1 MNSMKFTRSL
11 SIICLLSL
19 SACSNIPDDPVSTV
33 DIAES
38 SIEHSVGINA
48 SIDAKGLATPRTMN
62 GMILGYDIT
71 PSFPIAPKLGS
82 GFGFTYT
89 ASVAVNMIKNDNAP
103 AKILVDV
110 PRKVPVTIIV
120 KHPEI
125 TSTDGT
131 VTTESSWNDTLYFG
145 RPNYVIWNFETE
157 SELVSGKWTV
167 SVVEKGTELVSQ
179 SFLVMNAPTKPA
191 KITQVCTLDESKY
204 PPHLISE
211 YQQCCMNDN
220 ASACYQFAWKGV
232 ERFKDTVGAILYY
245 GRACELG
252 DISGCRR
259 AGQMSEGDSEA
270 KWFNKGCDLRDFD
283 SCFEIGRSLP
293 N

>member
-1 MNSMKFTRSL
+1 MNSMKFVQAF
-11 SIICLLSL
+11 SIVCFLSL
-19 SACSNIPDDPVSTV
+19 PACSNIPNEPASTE
-33 DIAES
+33 DTTES

-48 SIDAKGLATPRTMN
+48 SIDAKGLATPRKMN
-62 GMILGYDIT
+62 GMIVGYDIT

-82 GFGFTYT
+82 GFGYTYT
-89 ASVAVNMIKNDNAP
+89 ASVAVNMIKKDKAS
-103 AKILVDV
+103 AKILVDM
-110 PRKVPVTIIV
+110 PRKVPVTIVV

-125 TSTDGT
+125 TSTDGA
-131 VTTESSWNDTLYFG
+131 VTTESSWQDTLYFG
-145 RPNYVIWNFETE
+145 RPNYVIWNFESE

-167 SVVEKGTELVSQ
+167 SVLEKGTQIVSEN
-179 SFLVMNAPTKPA
+179 FLVMNAPTKPA
-191 KITQVCTLDESKY
+191 KITQVCAIDETKY
-204 PPHLISE
+204 PQHLISQ
-211 YQQCCMNDN
+211 YQECCMHDD

-232 ERFKDTVGAILYY
+232 ERFKDTAGAILYY

-259 AGQMSEGDSEA
+259 AGQMSEDDNEA

-283 SCFEIGRSLP
+283 SCIEVGRSLP

>member
-1 MNSMKFTRSL
+1 MNSIKFAQPFL
-11 SIICLLSL
+11 IICLLSL

-33 DIAES
+33 DITES

-89 ASVAVNMIKNDNAP
+89 ASVAVNMIKNDNAS

-191 KITQVCTLDESKY
+191 KITQACTLDESKY

-211 YQQCCMNDN
+211 YQQCCMNEN

>member
-1 MNSMKFTRSL
+1 MKFTRSL

-89 ASVAVNMIKNDNAP
+89 ASVAVNMIKNDNAS

>member
-1 MNSMKFTRSL
+1 MKFVQVF
-11 SIICLLSL
+11 SIICLFSL
-19 SACSNIPDDPVSTV
+19 QACSNIPNEAGSTE
-33 DIAES
+33 DMAES
-38 SIEHSVGINA
+38 SNEHSVGINA
-48 SIDAKGLATPRTMN
+48 SIDAKGLATPRKMN
-62 GMILGYDIT
+62 GLIVGYDIT
-71 PSFPIAPKLGS
+71 PSFPIAPTLGT
-82 GFGFTYT
+82 GFGFTYN
-89 ASVAVNMIKNDNAP
+89 ASIAVNMIKKDTSS

-110 PRKVPVTIIV
+110 PRKVPVTITV

-131 VTTESSWNDTLYFG
+131 VTTESSWKDILYFG
-145 RPNYVIWNFETE
+145 RPNYVIWNFESE

-167 SVVEKGTELVSQ
+167 SVLEKGTEIVSQ
-179 SFLVMNAPTKPA
+179 SFLVMNTPTKPA
-191 KITQVCTLDESKY
+191 QITQVCVIDEAKY
-204 PPHLISE
+204 PRHLISQ
-211 YQQCCMNDN
+211 YQDCCMKDD

-245 GRACELG
+245 GRACDLG

-270 KWFNKGCDLRDFD
+270 KWYNKGCDLRDFD
-283 SCFEIGRSLP
+283 SCIEVGRSLP